1 MKVFVFALSFI
12 FFIVNCQCETLENY
26 KELLHKLNNLEA
38 LVVDGY
44 NLFHKTPLTLQKL
57 PTEVTTTGRGIGSST
72 TSVSSTPNGASTHL
86 PTRDSN
92 SNINNQVVSKLTA
105 DIRFLLSR
113 FLQLNIPGHGDLMHF
128 IREISLD
135 TNGLKYLIEGYE
147 EFNELMYILNFY
159 YDLFRAKLHDM
170 CANDY
175 CEIPDH
181 LKISDKELDMLKKV
195 VLGYRK
201 PLENIKDDISK
212 METFI
217 QKNTQTVENIKG
229 LIEAEEK
236 KRYGEVAVSAHTGSA
251 VAASGTNA
259 SASSGQE
266 NSSTESETEKYNKAK
281 ALYQSIYNALF
292 YKKQLTEA
300 EKLIEVLKKRV
311 QTLKEHKEIK
321 KLLEEIA
328 EKESKVTP
336 PSNTASQT
344 QLQEE
349 INKLKTQIKNIAKT
363 VKFEMEGLF
372 TDPVELDYYLREKD
386 KKASK
391 VVETQSG
398 STTPPKP
405 TYPNGLIYPLE
416 KENISELLSKAVTET
431 TFGDL
436 QNVEIGKALN
446 KEIFTNDD
454 KRNEFID
461 KLKNKIKQQ
470 EELLSKQ
477 KVDYDAKLKLYEEQK
492 KKAIPLFEQFHNGK
506 LDNTLIPSKFE
517 EFKVERDKY
526 MQLKN
531 ELKNCPYEM
540 TKNTVDKLNKQLAYL
555 NDYSLRKEVFN
566 KEVKHFT
573 GLEWKLQ
580 TEIVKLANEIKKNE
594 NILITASTLP
604 LSNVVELQVQKVLV
618 AKKIELLKKVEK
630 LLHKAQLKDHLYVPQ
645 VYGTQAKP
653 EAYYLFVLK
662 KEIDKLGEFM
672 PKIKEMLDKEKANPT
687 PATAQGALPVR
698 GVDEILVMGNENE
711 ATAVTSPST
720 STESSEGATQ
730 PAATVQPAAPGVQ
743 TGIPVAQPGASAPG
757 VPEAPAP
764 EVPAIEA
771 QAPVQPTQGQVQ
783 AATQNGPTMT
793 KLQYL
798 EKLYDFLYTS
808 YVCHKYILVTNST
821 MNKDLLAKYNLTPE
835 EEEKKKTIKCDQLDL
850 LFNLQNN
857 LPVMYSLFDNMSSTL
872 QSNYIQLYEK
882 EMLYNIYKMKNS
894 DKAIKAFLET
904 QGITGTAPDATP
916 LVNTQ
921 ATTQAA
927 TQVTTQAATQTA
939 TQTATHASTHASTQ
953 AATQGNVPQASNDEH
968 TPSATT
974 VNPATTTPDKS
985 LEEST
990 SEGTLMTRGNADDD
1004 VSEPEEKEIE
1014 VEEFY
1019 KKYLEEVDKYD
1030 DYFKAFL
1037 SSKKDAVNKMTE
1049 KDWKELEEEVKTLKS
1064 RLDMSLDHYNK
1075 YKLKLGRLFK
1085 KNEKVLSSKE
1095 HIKELSILKA
1105 QLMRRQFMLNN
1116 PRHVIHNFR
1125 VFFNK
1130 KRETEKK
1137 EVENTL
1143 KNTDALLKYYK
1154 ARVKYYNGETFPLK
1168 TISEDTLEKENNYLN
1183 LEKFKLYSRLEG
1195 KLKQNINLEKENIT
1209 YLSSAL
1215 YHVLSELKGIIHNK
1229 KYTGNPHAANMVEV
1243 NNALNLYKDLLPK
1256 VETVAS
1262 TGAATQTQGGEGASA
1277 AAAPPAALPAA
1288 PPAAS
1293 AAAPGTANGE
1303 TATVAHAEDYTEDD
1317 NNVIVLPLFGKK
1329 GTHAFDQVTQ
1339 GEAQD
1344 KDDNI
1349 LNEITNEYE
1358 VVYVKPLAGVY
1369 KTLKK
1374 QLEAHVTAFH
1384 SNVTNMLE
1392 SRLKKRNYFLE
1403 VLNSD
1408 LTQYKHATSDNY
1420 VIRDA
1425 YKLLDFEKK
1434 KKLLSSYKYIK
1445 DSVEKD
1451 VEIATDGIDY
1461 YEKMAALYKTYLES
1475 VNAQVDAIDKTGD
1488 DATKATNKK
1497 FLPFLASINA
1507 MYETLLEKVNTY
1519 NSQLKSS
1526 LNSCQLEKIRVGI
1539 VVDKLND
1546 YVMFDEKLEELKSSK
1561 EKDLTKL
1568 SRDIDT
1574 SNIINKLKRSGFVDT
1589 DESKKLLSELLDV
1602 DSAQLLSMGSKHKC
1616 IDITY
1621 PDNAGCYRFSDGREE
1636 WRCLLNFKKVGETC
1650 VPNNNP
1656 TCAENNG
1663 GCDPT
1668 ADCAESENNK
1678 ITCTCTGQNESFFEG
1693 VFCGSSSFLSL
1704 SFLLAVLLILFNLL

>member
-44 NLFHKTPLTLQKL
+44 NLFHKTPLTVDQLK
-57 PTEVTTTGRGIGSST
+57 TAANTAAGGNVKSST
-72 TSVSSTPNGASTHL
+72 SSVSTTPSSAAAAAASN
-86 PTRDSN
+86 DADN
-92 SNINNQVVSKLTA
+92 NVNNQVVSKLTA

-128 IREISLD
+128 IREISLE

-147 EFNELMYILNFY
+147 EFNELMYVVNFY

-181 LKISDKELDMLKKV
+181 LKISEKELDMLKKV

-217 QKNTQTVENIKG
+217 QKNKQTVENIKV
-229 LIEAEEK
+229 LIDAEEK
-236 KRYGEVAVSAHTGSA
+236 KRHSEDAVSGSTGNA
-251 VAASGTNA
+251 RAASGANVHA
-259 SASSGQE
+259 NSGQE
-266 NSSTESETEKYNKAK
+266 SSSTDIEKEKYDKDK
-281 ALYQSIYNALF
+281 KVYQSIYNALF
-292 YKKQLTEA
+292 YKNQLKEA
-300 EKLIEVLKKRV
+300 QKLIEVLNKRV

-321 KLLEEIA
+321 KLLEQIA
-328 EKESKVTP
+328 EKESKVITP
-336 PSNTASQT
+336 PNNTTLQT

-349 INKLKTQIKNIAKT
+349 ISKLKTQIKNIAKT

-386 KKASK
+386 KKANK
-391 VVETQSG
+391 AVATQSG

-446 KEIFTNDD
+446 KEIFSNDD

-461 KLKNKIKQQ
+461 KLKTKIKQQ

-477 KVDYDAKLKLYEEQK
+477 KVDYDAKLKSYEEQK
-492 KKAIPLFEQFHNGK
+492 KIAVPLFEKFYKEK
-506 LDNTLIPSKFE
+506 LDNTLTLTNFE
-517 EFKVERDKY
+517 EFKKQRDKY
-526 MQLKN
+526 IQLKN
-531 ELKNCPYEM
+531 ELKSCPYEM
-540 TKNTVDKLNKQLAYL
+540 TKKNVDKLNKQLAYL

-580 TEIVKLANEIKKNE
+580 TEIDKLANEIKKNE

-687 PATAQGALPVR
+687 QAAAQGVQPVQ

-711 ATAVTSPST
+711 ITTEVPST
-720 STESSEGATQ
+720 STV
-730 PAATVQPAAPGVQ
+730 PAAV
-743 TGIPVAQPGASAPG
+743 VAQPTEATTSAPGAGGLPGAAGEPGVPGVPGAQPSSASAP
-757 VPEAPAP
+757 EAS
-764 EVPAIEA
+764 
-771 QAPVQPTQGQVQ
+771 APVQPTQGQVQ
-783 AATQNGPTMT
+783 VATQNGPTMT

-821 MNKDLLAKYNLTPE
+821 MNTDLLAKYNLTQE

-857 LPVMYSLFDNMSSTL
+857 LPVMYSLFDNMTSTL
-872 QSNYIQLYEK
+872 QSSYVQLYEK

-894 DKAIKAFLET
+894 EVAVKAFLET
-904 QGITGTAPDATP
+904 HGITGTAP
-916 LVNTQ
+916 
-921 ATTQAA
+921 
-927 TQVTTQAATQTA
+927 VTTQSSGPPATTSPVPTPPAAT
-939 TQTATHASTHASTQ
+939 
-953 AATQGNVPQASNDEH
+953 H
-968 TPSATT
+968 TTT
-974 VNPATTTPDKS
+974 TNPATPAPSKP
-985 LEEST
+985 EE
-990 SEGTLMTRGNADDD
+990 TLVAQGNADDD
-1004 VSEPEEKEIE
+1004 APAPEEKEIE

-1019 KKYLEEVDKYD
+1019 KKYLEEVDKYN
-1030 DYFKAFL
+1030 DYFKSFL
-1037 SSKKDAVNKMTE
+1037 SSKKDTVNKMTE
-1049 KDWKELEEEVKTLKS
+1049 QNWKELEEEVKTLKS
-1064 RLDMSLDHYNK
+1064 KLDMSLDHYNK

-1125 VFFNK
+1125 LFFNK
-1130 KRETEKK
+1130 KREIEKK

-1168 TISEDTLEKENNYLN
+1168 TISDDTLEKENNYLN

-1209 YLSSAL
+1209 YLSSGL
-1215 YHVLSELKGIIHNK
+1215 YHVLAELKGIIQNK

-1256 VETVAS
+1256 VETVAP
-1262 TGAATQTQGGEGASA
+1262 TGPATQAHGVEGGAAPAEAEA
-1277 AAAPPAALPAA
+1277 VAALPAA
-1288 PPAAS
+1288 P
-1293 AAAPGTANGE
+1293 APGTGTANGE
-1303 TATVAHAEDYTEDD
+1303 TTTVTHAEDYTEDD

-1329 GTHAFDQVTQ
+1329 ETHALDQVTQ

-1408 LTQYKHATSDNY
+1408 LTPYKHVTSGNY
-1420 VIRDA
+1420 IIRDA

-1451 VEIATDGIDY
+1451 LEIANDGIDY
-1461 YEKMAALYKTYLES
+1461 YEKMVALYKTYLES

-1488 DATKATNKK
+1488 DATKTTNKK
-1497 FLPFLASINA
+1497 FLPFLASIKTL
-1507 MYETLLEKVNTY
+1507 YEALLEKVNTY

-1539 VVDKLND
+1539 IVDKLTD
-1546 YVMFDEKLEELKSSK
+1546 YVKFDEKLEELKSSK

-1568 SRDIDT
+1568 SKDIDT

-1589 DESKKLLSELLDV
+1589 DESKKLLSKLLDV

-1621 PDNAGCYRFSDGREE
+1621 PDNAGCYRFPDGREE